1 MRPTSPT
8 DMTAAERL
16 AEVTDILGAGVQR
29 MFSNEIKQI
38 RNIQNQQVPLA
49 AEGLIEAPCGSR
61 VLNPKSKEPA
71 A

>member
-1 MRPTSPT
+1 MKTTPPSS
-8 DMTAAERL
+8 MTVAERL
-16 AEVTDILGAGVQR
+16 AELTDILGAGVQR
-29 MFSNEIKQI
+29 LFSNEIQQI
-38 RNIQNQQVPLA
+38 TNPQNQQVRLA

>member
-1 MRPTSPT
+1 MKTAAPAN
-8 DMTAAERL
+8 MTAAERL
-16 AEVTDILGAGVQR
+16 AELTEILGRGVQR
-29 MFSNEIKQI
+29 LFGNGFQQI
-38 RNIQNQQVPLA
+38 PNPQNQQVRLA

>member
-1 MRPTSPT
+1 MKSASPES
-8 DMTAAERL
+8 MTAQERL

-29 MFSNEIKQI
+29 MFSHEIKQI
-38 RNIQNQQVPLA
+38 PNIQNQQVPLA
-49 AEGLIEAPCGSR
+49 AEGLLKAACDSR